1 MKKLSLF
8 GLGAG
13 LIAALSFT
21 PELAIAD
28 GHKMST
34 LETVKK
40 RGHLRCQ
47 VGQPSPGFYN
57 LKKDGTWVGSDVS
70 VCRAVA
76 AAISAILTKLNSN
89 QLLQQ
94 FVSPH

>member
-47 VGQPSPGFYN
+47 VSSQ
-57 LKKDGTWVGSDVS
+57 DGGVDLHGDLAQGT
-70 VCRAVA
+70 CR
-76 AAISAILTKLNSN
+76 LWK
-89 QLLQQ
+89 
-94 FVSPH
+94 